1 MKLCPRSIYSDV
13 FVTLHFWAQGFFTLP
28 RPEPFAAFCAPTGVL
43 AVKVLLAKLV
53 KVFWYLSDLEA
64 FHDIS

>member
-1 MKLCPRSIYSDV
+1 MALIIDENAAIFGLK
-13 FVTLHFWAQGFFTLP
+13 AQGFFTLP
-28 RPEPFAAFCAPTGVL
+28 RPEPFAAFRAPTGVL